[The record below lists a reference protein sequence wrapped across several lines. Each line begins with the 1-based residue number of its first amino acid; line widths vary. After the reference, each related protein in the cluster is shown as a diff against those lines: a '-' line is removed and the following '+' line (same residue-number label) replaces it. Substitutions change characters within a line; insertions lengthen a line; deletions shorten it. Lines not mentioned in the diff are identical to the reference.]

1 MTFTRVVGSA
11 ATAALLAGAL
21 GAIAASPAAAAP
33 GDSDTAFNTAV
44 SAMILNNQI
53 TDIDELA
60 DGRIAIAGSFTQPH
74 ADVALLDADGGLD
87 TSFQVGAGIVDFND
101 VRTVTARQVNGD
113 TKILIGGNYTDNDS
127 EGLTA
132 PWRGM
137 DQLNADGS
145 LDQSFRNNMRA
156 TVLPLRVQS
165 QARSFAVQPDGK
177 VLVGGTF
184 CEESSVPDENGS
196 YPCTFRTNLLRL
208 NSNGTLDSSF
218 TSNTKTASWA
228 ADGGATPSVENVGL
242 QPDGK
247 IVVGGNFGAP
257 GSGVARFNS
266 DGTPD
271 TTFNSQVL
279 NDNVLDGGIPGTNVE
294 VALQSDG
301 KIVAV
306 GNFNTGTLRSVAR
319 FNANG
324 TADTAFNT
332 NIGTTLSQKAALDL
346 AIDSAGGILVAGL
359 FNNVNN
365 GHDYVAR
372 FDSTGTLDTTFTP
385 DIVGNDL
392 QSEGVWAI
400 EVSASNRILVGGKWG
415 SDPRNYIQ
423 RYYGQPETPAAPSAV
438 TATAGNGQATV
449 SWTAPTFNGG
459 AGISGYRIDI
469 RLAGGGWA
477 TSVGDTG
484 STTTSHTVTGLANSL
499 AVEFRVAAINSIG
512 AGDYSTGSNTVTPT
526 APTPPPADPP
536 PNNPPVANP
545 PATTPP
551 VANPPPANNPP
562 ATTPPAPTTPPV
574 AATAPGKIAKAKVK
588 AKKSKKGKRKYLL
601 KITAPAD
608 NGGSEVTAYEFRI
621 KAKAKQTGKKIKA
634 KWTDWQ
640 SFKTAAQTAKMK
652 KAINKLRKYPR
663 GTKVKMQIRAVNSV
677 GPGPA
682 TSVKTKTR

>member
-1 MTFTRVVGSA
+1 MTFTRAVGGA

-60 DGRIAIAGSFTQPH
+60 DGRIAIAGSFTQPR

-87 TSFQVGAGIVDFND
+87 ASFQVGAGIVDFND

-113 TKILIGGNYTDNDS
+113 TKILIGGNYVDNDS
-127 EGLTA
+127 EGLTD
-132 PWRGM
+132 PWYGM

-156 TVLPLRVQS
+156 TVLPLRVQNV
-165 QARSFAVQPDGK
+165 ARSFVVQPDGK

-184 CEESSVPDENGS
+184 CRNFTDPNDGTLQ
-196 YPCTFRTNLLRL
+196 CAFATNLLRL

-218 TSNTKTASWA
+218 TSNTENAGWA
-228 ADGGATPSVENVGL
+228 ADGGATPSVENVQL
-242 QPDGK
+242 QSDGK

-271 TTFNSQVL
+271 TTFNNQVL
-279 NDNVLDGGIPGTNVE
+279 SDNVLDAGSPGTNVE
-294 VALQSDG
+294 VAVQSDG
-301 KIVAV
+301 KIVAA

-332 NIGTTLSQKAALDL
+332 NIGTTLSQKSALDL

-392 QSEGVWAI
+392 QAEGVWAI

-423 RYYGQPETPAAPSAV
+423 RYYGQPETPAAPSGV

-449 SWTAPTFNGG
+449 SWTAPTFDGG
-459 AGISGYRIDI
+459 ANVSGYRIDI

-484 STTTSHTVTGLANSL
+484 STTTSHTVTGLANGL
-499 AVEFRVAAINSIG
+499 AVEFRVAAINSVG

-526 APTPPPADPP
+526 APTADPP
-536 PNNPPVANP
+536 PTTPPVANP

-551 VANPPPANNPP
+551 VANPP

-601 KITAPAD
+601 KLKAPGEDGGAEIT
-608 NGGSEVTAYEFRI
+608 GYEYRI
-621 KAKAKQTGKKIKA
+621 KAKVKRTGKKIKA

-640 SFKTAAQTAKMK
+640 SFNPATQTTKVK
-652 KAINKLRKYPR
+652 KAVNKLRKYPR
-663 GTKVKMQIRAVNSV
+663 GTKAKIQIRAVNSV

-682 TSVKTKTR
+682 TTVKTKIR